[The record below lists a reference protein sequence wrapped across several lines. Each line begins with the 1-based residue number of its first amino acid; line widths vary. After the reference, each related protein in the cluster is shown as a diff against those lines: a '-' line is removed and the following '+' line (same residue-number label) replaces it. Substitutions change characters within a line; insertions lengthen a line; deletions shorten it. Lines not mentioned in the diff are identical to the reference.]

1 MRMGHESTVNKD
13 TNYSAVCEVEA
24 PEGGWGWIVACGLAV
39 LFVSIKVHT
48 LCLC

>member
-1 MRMGHESTVNKD
+1 MGLQSTVNED
-13 TNYSAVCEVEA
+13 SNSRVVCEVEV

-39 LFVSIKVHT
+39 MFVST

>member
-1 MRMGHESTVNKD
+1 MGLRNTVNED
-13 TNYSAVCEVEA
+13 ANYRAVCEVET

-39 LFVSIKVHT
+39 LFVSIKAYT